1 MKVEK
6 GMHAIISAISV
17 VRSIFG
23 RDLLE
28 GFFSLFLCTIGD
40 LITGIV
46 MGVFTGYLKLLPAL
60 LIMIPPTIGMRG
72 NIFASLGS
80 RLGTYLHTG
89 EIEPNFSLNPILSQ
103 NINSS
108 LFLTASMSIL
118 LGFSSA
124 IFANLMGISA
134 GYEDLIVISIATGIS
149 SAIIMLLF
157 TFLVAFL
164 SFRKG
169 WDPDNV
175 TAPLITLVG
184 DMVTLPLMFLFVAPV
199 LQLPSIAKDLM
210 VFIFIVLIIALH
222 YLYTIKNE
230 KHHYNRILKESLPIL
245 SICGILGLFSGGVLS
260 TRIENFITIPGL
272 LILIPPFLE
281 DGGAIGGI
289 LASRI
294 SSSLHLGT
302 LDYERILSRNTIR
315 LFLFAHVLSLFVFSL
330 VGLFVY
336 ISSHI
341 MGIRTLSLQNLLTV
355 SIISGQILTFLI
367 DAVTYTVSVY
377 SFRKGIDP
385 DNVTIPIITSVIDLL
400 GASCLIGVLILFNLV

>member
-1 MKVEK
+1 MKIERR
-6 GMHAIISAISV
+6 MHALVSAISV

-46 MGVFTGYLKLLPAL
+46 MGVFTDYLKLLPAL
-60 LIMIPPTIGMRG
+60 MIMIPPTIDMRG

-89 EIEPNFSLNPILSQ
+89 EIEPNFSKNPILSQ

-108 LFLTASMSIL
+108 LFLTTSMSIL

-134 GYEDLIVISIATGIS
+134 GYEDLILISLATGIS

-199 LQLPSIAKDLM
+199 LRLPSIAKDLLI
-210 VFIFIVLIIALH
+210 FIFIILTLSLH
-222 YLYTIKNE
+222 YLYTMKNE

-245 SICGILGLFSGGVLS
+245 SICGILGLFSGGILS
-260 TRIENFITIPGL
+260 ARIESLITIPGL

-302 LDYERILSRNTIR
+302 LDHRKIFSRDIAK
-315 LFLFAHVLSLFVFSL
+315 LFIFSHALSLFVFSL
-330 VGLFVY
+330 VGIFAY
-336 ISSHI
+336 ISSRVMEMH
-341 MGIRTLSLQNLLTV
+341 TLSLHNLLTV
-355 SIISGQILTFLI
+355 SIISGQILTIFINLI
-367 DAVTYTVSVY
+367 TYIVSIF
-377 SFRKGIDP
+377 SFRKGVNP

-400 GASCLIGVLILFNLV
+400 GSICLVGVLIMLDLL